1 MVKRI
6 RIKSRNEVLTKGGFG
21 TLVEKKP
28 KKVKV
33 TIFDYDEVSFTER
46 YVDNAGECVP
56 PKEGTMRWINIDGIF
71 DKGLV
76 EKVCSNFKL
85 HPLVQKDILNID
97 TRPKADD
104 LCDYL
109 YIAMKMLY
117 LEKQEVIIEQL
128 SMVLGPNYVITF
140 QERVGDVFDPIRDQI
155 RTGRGRLR
163 KSGSDH
169 LAYKIIDA
177 AVDNYFVILD
187 SLREMIEDIE
197 EDVVLDPNPEMLKVI
212 HLLKK
217 ELVFLRKM
225 VWPTR
230 ELINDLQSSE
240 SPLIKETTVIY
251 LKDIYYHV
259 IRVVDTI
266 EIIHDIVSDTL
277 DIYLSSVSVRTNAV
291 MKVLTI
297 IATIFMPLTFLVG
310 VYGMNFEEMPELS
323 WAWGYPLVWLV
334 TLIIAIA
341 MLWYFHKEK
350 WI

>member
-6 RIKSRNEVLTKGGFG
+6 RIKSRNEVMAKGGFG

-28 KKVKV
+28 EKVKV

-46 YVDNAGECVP
+46 IVDGPGECVP
-56 PKEGTMRWINIDGIF
+56 PKEGTMRWINIDGLF

-104 LCDYL
+104 LCDYI

-117 LEKQEVIIEQL
+117 IEKKEVIIEHL

-163 KSGSDH
+163 KSGADH

-225 VWPTR
+225 VWPAR

-310 VYGMNFEEMPELS
+310 VYGMNFKDMPELS
-323 WAWGYPLVWLV
+323 WVWGYPLVWLV
-334 TLIIAIA
+334 TLLIGVG